1 MPARAPYRSRV
12 DRSAETRQRI
22 LTAVRELLAERT
34 FHDCTVEDVA
44 DRAGVSRAT
53 LYQHFRS
60 RLELVDAICDT
71 MAVNPALV
79 ELREQVD
86 LPDPDAALS
95 ETIAHAVRFWSSEDA
110 VLSQLYGVV
119 AVDPA
124 AKDFVDRQRADRR
137 GELQRLARNLR
148 RSGRLREGTTE
159 KRALAVLLLL
169 TSYESYREL
178 QEAGVSE
185 REGTRM
191 LQQSART
198 LLFEAGT

>member
-1 MPARAPYRSRV
+1 MPARAPYRRRSP
-12 DRSAETRQRI
+12 DRAAETRRRI
-22 LTAVRELLAERT
+22 LAAVRELLAERT

-44 DRAGVSRAT
+44 ERAGVSRAT

-79 ELREQVD
+79 ELRQQVA
-86 LPDPDAALS
+86 LPDPHAALA
-95 ETIAHAVRFWSSEDA
+95 ETIAHAVHFWSSEDA

-124 AKDFVDRQRADRR
+124 AKDLVDRQRADRR
-137 GELQRLARNLR
+137 GELERLVRNLR
-148 RSGRLREGTTE
+148 RSGRLRKGTTE

-178 QEAGVSE
+178 QEAGISE
-185 REGTRM
+185 REGTRII
-191 LQQSART
+191 QESARA
-198 LLFEAGT
+198 LLFEG